1 MLRVGRRPIE
11 GLYWQGC
18 RGVGFRLLRV
28 LELRAGR
35 VGVLPRSLV
44 GFAKGNPTSAP
55 QALSMHN
62 PPSSNP
68 KPEALEIIHNFKHNH
83 TLNFQSVWI
92 CRSSSA
98 LDP

>member
-44 GFAKGNPTSAP
+44 GFAKGNPNSAP

-62 PPSSNP
+62 PPAQTLSRKLLKSY
-68 KPEALEIIHNFKHNH
+68 II
-83 TLNFQSVWI
+83 LNI
-92 CRSSSA
+92 IIR
-98 LDP
+98 